1 MKGGV
6 AAAKEL
12 ADYLRELARAQEDA
26 SKAHLRVV
34 KQLNLSGGGA
44 GQCGTF
50 SPMLAAFKGQAERLA
65 AVHSQWMSKLSDLV
79 KDVVKYTDELHRVH
93 KRVKEEEAATLDAVK
108 AIQVRSVLCCYFIN
122 PNRKHTLTFLQF
134 EYFHR
139 TPPQL
144 CRRARNYTGSGCLR
158 WSGCGGRRTGASGA
172 PTRPPR
178 TWTSPRPSS
187 ARRRRSTR
195 PWWTSTAQSGTTSR
209 GR

>member
-108 AIQVRSVLCCYFIN
+108 AIQVRSVLCCCFKFLN
-122 PNRKHTLTFLQF
+122 LKWTLAFLQS
-134 EYFHR
+134 
-139 TPPQL
+139 
-144 CRRARNYTGSGCLR
+144 TGHYR
-158 WSGCGGRRTGASGA
+158 
-172 PTRPPR
+172 
-178 TWTSPRPSS
+178 SS
-187 ARRRRSTR
+187 AEEQGIV
-195 PWWTSTAQSGTTSR
+195 PAATA
-209 GR
+209 